1 MHESSVTRQIVQ
13 TVLQEAEKQGAKK
26 VLEVNLVIGKLS
38 LLGLEQVRFV
48 YKIFVKGTIMEDSKL
63 LIEERDVLVK
73 CASCGYE
80 GQICFGDPSGHSL
93 PTAPIITLQCPK
105 CEGSVEIV
113 EGRECLIKNLKLLGP
128 SSY

>member
-13 TVLQEAEKQGAKK
+13 TVLQEAEKQGAKR

-48 YKIFVKGTIMEDSKL
+48 YKIFVKGTIMEGSKL

-73 CASCGYE
+73 CASCDYE
-80 GQICFGDPSGHSL
+80 GQISFGDPSGHSL
-93 PTAPIITLQCPK
+93 PMAPIITLQCPK
-105 CEGSVEIV
+105 CEGTVEIV
-113 EGRECLIKNLKLLGP
+113 EGRECLIKSLKLFG
-128 SSY
+128 S

>member
-1 MHESSVTRQIVQ
+1 MHESSVTMKIVQ
-13 TVLQEAEKQGAKK
+13 SVLQEAEKHGAKR

-38 LLGLEQVRFV
+38 LLGIEQVKFS
-48 YKIFVKGTIMEDSKL
+48 YKIFVKGTIMEGSKL

-93 PTAPIITLQCPK
+93 LTVPIMTLQCPK

-113 EGRECLIKNLKLLGP
+113 EGRECLIKSLKLFG
-128 SSY
+128 S